1 MGRPEW
7 ITADNSKD
15 RYLKPRDGR
24 LALLKVQGTT
34 DSHHPHDNVTWERS
48 IIKNKTPLM
57 IKLVVWCIKSVP
69 ELAQGGQLAKQQPS
83 QGQVSHSASQGQ
95 ADVST
100 SDNGM
105 RIFLTREWREMYL
118 DRDRQIMYWKWIPT
132 CLGLLLLVSVTLRN
146 LPSFHMQNLTD

>member
-34 DSHHPHDNVTWERS
+34 DSHHPQDNVTWERS
-48 IIKNKTPLM
+48 IFKDKTPIM
-57 IKLVVWCIKSVP
+57 TKLVLWCVKSVP
-69 ELAQGGQLAKQQPS
+69 ELAQGGQLAKQQ
-83 QGQVSHSASQGQ
+83 GR

-100 SDNGM
+100 SDNGT
-105 RIFLTREWREMYL
+105 RKFLTREWREMYL
-118 DRDRQIMYWKWIPT
+118 GRDRQIMYLKWIPT
-132 CLGLLLLVSVTLRN
+132 CLGLLFLVSVTLRN
-146 LPSFHMQNLTD
+146 IPSFHMQNLAD